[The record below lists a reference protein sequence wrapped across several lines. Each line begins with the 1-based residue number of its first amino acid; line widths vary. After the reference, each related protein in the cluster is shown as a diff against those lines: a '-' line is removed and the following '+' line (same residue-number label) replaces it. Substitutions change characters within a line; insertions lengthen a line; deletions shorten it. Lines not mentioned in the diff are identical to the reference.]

1 MRTTALASLFAAT
14 LMMYA
19 GCGGG
24 VTEYRAD
31 ASGRLR
37 KVGTFTPDGMVRRNI
52 ERAIELQLSG
62 HAPYAGSKT
71 WRDYWREFYRIQY
84 PPEGAVE
91 FKSREQI
98 EAYTKQRLRAR
109 GLPTYD

>member
-1 MRTTALASLFAAT
+1 
-14 LMMYA
+14 MM
-19 GCGGG
+19 GSQI
-24 VTEYRAD
+24 TPPL
-31 ASGRLR
+31 RLGQ
-37 KVGTFTPDGMVRRNI
+37 VFEISFPTFTPDEMLKRNI
-52 ERAIELQLSG
+52 ERTIDLQLSG

-71 WRDYWREFYRIQY
+71 WRDYWREFYRVQH

-109 GLPTYD
+109 GLPTDE